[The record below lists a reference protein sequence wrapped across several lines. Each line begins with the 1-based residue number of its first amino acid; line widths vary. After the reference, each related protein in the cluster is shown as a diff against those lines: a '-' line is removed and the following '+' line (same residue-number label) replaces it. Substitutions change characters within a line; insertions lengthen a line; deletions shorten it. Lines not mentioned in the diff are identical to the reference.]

1 MSQQIN
7 LYQPIFRKEEKK
19 FSSVAMLQSVG
30 LVALGVVVLYA
41 YMWWQTGALRDE
53 LKRVEQSHA
62 AASKRLV
69 DATEKFGQRTGPNS
83 LDIEIT
89 RLEGEIVAKQRM
101 QEILQRGLFSNTSG
115 FSDYFVSFARQSIA
129 GVWLTGFDITGAA
142 EQMSL
147 AGRTTNPE
155 LVPRYMQ
162 KLSSEK
168 PLSGI
173 EFRAFQMSRPEP
185 NPKEPDTMFV
195 EFQAKTAA
203 ANPEEWRKDASLTE
217 RRTQ

>member
-19 FSSVAMLQSVG
+19 FSTLAMLQAMG
-30 LVALGVVVLYA
+30 LVAVGVVALYVFT
-41 YMWWQTGALRDE
+41 WWQGEALKNE
-53 LKRVEQSHA
+53 FKRAEQNHA
-62 AASKRLV
+62 MVAKRLA
-69 DATEKFGQRTGPNS
+69 DATEKFGQQTGPAS
-83 LDIEIT
+83 IDSEIT
-89 RLEGEIVAKQRM
+89 RLENEIVAKQRM
-101 QEILQRGLFSNTSG
+101 QEILQRGIFSNTNG
-115 FSDYFVSFARQSIA
+115 FSEYFVSFARQSIP

-173 EFRAFQMSRPEP
+173 AFRAFQMNRPEP

-195 EFQAKTAA
+195 EFHARTA
-203 ANPEEWRKDASLTE
+203 ANPG
-217 RRTQ
+217 

>member
-30 LVALGVVVLYA
+30 LVALGVAALYA
-41 YMWWQTGALRDE
+41 YMGWQTGTLRDE
-53 LKRVEQSHA
+53 LTRVEQSHA
-62 AASKRLV
+62 AAGKRLV
-69 DATEKFGQRTGPNS
+69 DATEKFGRRTGPSS
-83 LDIEIT
+83 LDNEIA

-115 FSDYFVSFARQSIA
+115 FSDYFVSLARQSVP

-147 AGRTTNPE
+147 AGRTTDPE

-173 EFRAFQMSRPEP
+173 AFRAFQMNRPEP

-195 EFQAKTAA
+195 EFQARTA
-203 ANPEEWRKDASLTE
+203 ANPGDAPVAE